1 MGWTPIVAKRGSL
14 TLGPGRKAYGPQLSF
29 SSMRASAS
37 PIAGGVERQHRLMEQ
52 VVLQMLRSQLFEVA
66 AGRYTFESYGAPQDV
81 GHMERQWEG
90 SRNMLGQP
98 GNAEAHALTCY
109 LSPRGELLSS
119 TPFETRSVGPS
130 FFLLDLAPNPTR
142 RKHFST
148 SCCGRKMKP
157 LWFQPPDRPHYL
169 GIRLRMAPAG

>member
-1 MGWTPIVAKRGSL
+1 MAKRGSL

-98 GNAEAHALTCY
+98 ENAEAHALTCY
-109 LSPRGELLSS
+109 RLAASS
-119 TPFETRSVGPS
+119 SARLHSRLAP
-130 FFLLDLAPNPTR
+130 LDLLFFCSTAPQTQPGEN
-142 RKHFST
+142 T
-148 SCCGRKMKP
+148 SRQAAVAEK
-157 LWFQPPDRPHYL
+157 
-169 GIRLRMAPAG
+169 

>member
-1 MGWTPIVAKRGSL
+1 MAKRGSL

-37 PIAGGVERQHRLMEQ
+37 PIAGGVVRQHRLMVL

-109 LSPRGELLSS
+109 RLAASS
-119 TPFETRSVGPS
+119 SAPLHSRLAP
-130 FFLLDLAPNPTR
+130 LDLLFSCSTAPQTQPGENTR
-142 RKHFST
+142 QAAVAEK
-148 SCCGRKMKP
+148 
-157 LWFQPPDRPHYL
+157 
-169 GIRLRMAPAG
+169 